1 MREGAYRMVG
11 REGKPVVVSEAR
23 REERRWMGL
32 EGVGEMLTCLWTSV
46 GSAFFCCRVAS
57 ELLNPGIF
65 MFHALSE
72 ETREQ

>member
-1 MREGAYRMVG
+1 MVG
-11 REGKPVVVSEAR
+11 RKGQPVVVSEAG

-32 EGVGEMLTCLWTSV
+32 EGVGEMLTCLWASV
-46 GSAFFCCRVAS
+46 GSAFFCCREAS
-57 ELLNPGIF
+57 ELLNPGMF